1 MMGFAKTG
9 LTMNQA
15 VRVRMA
21 RSMSLCTL
29 RDNEERIKK
38 SSSNLLNEA
47 SAFESDYRR
56 RYARNEVI
64 RQVMEVSAS
73 KSCQTFKKSTMLCL
87 AFLLLSLIEYSI
99 HR

>member
-29 RDNEERIKK
+29 RDNEELFKK
-38 SSSNLLNEA
+38 SSLNLLNKA
-47 SAFESDYRR
+47 PVFGSDYR
-56 RYARNEVI
+56 I
-64 RQVMEVSAS
+64 G
-73 KSCQTFKKSTMLCL
+73 
-87 AFLLLSLIEYSI
+87 
-99 HR
+99 